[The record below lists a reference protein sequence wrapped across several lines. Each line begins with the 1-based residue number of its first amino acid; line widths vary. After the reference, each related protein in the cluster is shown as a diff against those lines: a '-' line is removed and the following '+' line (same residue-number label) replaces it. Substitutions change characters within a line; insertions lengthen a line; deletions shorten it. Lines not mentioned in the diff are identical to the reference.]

1 MYSEEQDSF
10 LESAGKT
17 ASQFGTGAAGIW
29 GTASLLKEKAGIGIL
44 YSIAGME
51 PLVSNNKFGA
61 VFSSVN
67 AQQLRATHL
76 LGGTN
81 AIHTHQGNSAFL
93 RTPSTLSGTYA
104 SANGAG
110 GISPGAILQSQS
122 VSALIPLALTTIGA
136 IQAIGAEGAGGFADF
151 MVQDAFANYFGV
163 KSSTI
168 TGTITNQA
176 KAENAFGL
184 NSGSLAGKTSVQLGK
199 SILGMP
205 MLGRMLPIIGA
216 YSAAALGMEAG
227 RSAFKFGA
235 ESSGGYINEGLAGT
249 LGGILGAAG
258 GAFVGSQLSRG
269 IGSAAIGTVGVMA
282 IKGAVEDTFDKIGS
296 GLKAKSKA
304 RGLNYAG
311 DISAA
316 FTQNAVTM
324 RQRAVQAMHKSHM
337 NARSAMGREATIT
350 HMNRDMFSQ
359 YKRI

>member
-1 MYSEEQDSF
+1 MYLEEQDSF
-10 LESAGKT
+10 LDSAGKN
-17 ASQFGTGAAGIW
+17 ASQFATGAAGILR
-29 GTASLLKEKAGIGIL
+29 TASLLKEKAGIGLL
-44 YSIAGME
+44 YSLAGME

-61 VFSSVN
+61 VFSSVS
-67 AQQLRATHL
+67 AQQLRATHI

-81 AIHTHQGNSAFL
+81 AIHSYEGNSSFL
-93 RTPSTLSGTYA
+93 KTPSTLSGTYA
-104 SANGAG
+104 SASGSGN
-110 GISPGAILQSQS
+110 ITPGAVLKSQN

-151 MVQDAFANYFGV
+151 MIQDSFANYFGV
-163 KSSTI
+163 KSSII
-168 TGTITNQA
+168 TGTISNQA
-176 KAENAFGL
+176 NAERAFGL
-184 NSGSLAGKTSVQLGK
+184 NSGSLAGKNSVQLGK

-205 MLGRMLPIIGA
+205 MLGRIMPIMAA
-216 YSAAALGMEAG
+216 YSIGALGMEAG

-235 ESSGGYINEGLAGT
+235 ESTNGYVNEGLAGT

-258 GAFVGSQLSRG
+258 GAFVGSQLGRG
-269 IGSAAIGTVGVMA
+269 IGSAAIGAAGVMA
-282 IKGAVEDTFDKIGS
+282 IKSAVESTFDKIGS
-296 GLKAKSKA
+296 GLKAKSKG